1 MAEEAD
7 QLEDDNSFPSE
18 DIEQKIQE
26 VADDVLKDAMWDEQ
40 KVPMWINLI
49 NEKLMLQL
57 MSLNKPYKYVV
68 TVVMQQKTGA
78 QISGAVSCFYEN
90 TTDGVQA
97 LVYPQQSRT
106 KESGQKTLQ
115 SLITVFATKF

>member
-7 QLEDDNSFPSE
+7 QLEDDNSFPTE
-18 DIEQKIQE
+18 EVEIKIQE

-49 NEKLMLQL
+49 NEKLMFQL

-78 QISGAVSCFYEN
+78 QISGAVACFYEN

-106 KESGQKTLQ
+106 KESG
-115 SLITVFATKF
+115 